1 MGIGSKLIK
10 GIGLGIIGY
19 GSYAYGKNKSD
30 NTGEPLTPISQDVA
44 QQEGQTA
51 QDFSD
56 ENNSPQSTFKST
68 NIAGLDEMLKNG
80 TITPEAAFY
89 ANRRLG
95 LNVAD
100 YGNQVQNVNMN
111 AKLQMKKDADALNE
125 LANTSL
131 MIDNAISL
139 SEGNLG
145 LGGAWDRFW
154 NKNSGKWLDLSD
166 RGAQFQSANHN
177 IIRQYAKAIKG
188 GKPSNQDIKDLEE
201 IYGLGAVGEGNY
213 AERMYQMKF
222 DIADK
227 MERQIETLIA
237 QGRPVPP
244 NAYLELNSMR
254 ESLAFLENQIQQ
266 MNKGKNFDYKSWATF
281 ARRGN
286 FDPRNPKNQVQVQS
300 KQSGGNVYSYTNKDG
315 QKRRIFYKSLKDN

>member
-1 MGIGSKLIK
+1 MGVLSKAIK
-10 GIGLGIIGY
+10 LGIAGLGGY
-19 GSYAYGKNKSD
+19 GAYKLTSGDNKQEDTS
-30 NTGEPLTPISQDVA
+30 PQASQTS
-44 QQEGQTA
+44 QQEA
-51 QDFSD
+51 QIPQGEVTDD
-56 ENNSPQSTFKST
+56 ETTPAAFKST

-89 ANRRLG
+89 ASRRLG

-111 AKLQMKKDADALNE
+111 AKLQMKKDADAINE

-201 IYGLGAVGEGNY
+201 IYGLGATSEGNY

-227 MERQIETLIA
+227 LQRQIETLQA

-244 NAYLELNSMR
+244 NAYLELNSMN
-254 ESLAFLENQIQQ
+254 ESLAFLENQLQQ

-286 FDPRNPKNQVQVQS
+286 FDPRNPNNQVQVQS